1 MMDKKNAND
10 SGDMLDD
17 AFEQT
22 GSHSAQEMHFDGL
35 SGSSSSSEKVESEN
49 GYELS
54 QQHWDYF
61 YPPLYFF

>member
-1 MMDKKNAND
+1 
-10 SGDMLDD
+10 MLDD

-35 SGSSSSSEKVESEN
+35 SGSSSLSEKVESEN
-49 GYELS
+49 GYELL